1 MNWGW
6 TVLVFAFGVSVGWV
20 AMGLLVR
27 ADRKKT
33 WEDLI
38 EGRYQIHEAYRDKKV
53 PRYEDAEEVLLCAR
67 RYRSV
72 RRGQHWSVI
81 NGIGDELRADA
92 LDAAID
98 AAIAQEGKG

>member
-6 TVLVFAFGVSVGWV
+6 TALTFAFGVSVGWV

-67 RYRSV
+67 RWRCALRHPEV
-72 RRGQHWSVI
+72 FAQWS
-81 NGIGDELRADA
+81 GAEAE
-92 LDAAID
+92 AAID
-98 AAIAQEGKG
+98 SLLNEGM